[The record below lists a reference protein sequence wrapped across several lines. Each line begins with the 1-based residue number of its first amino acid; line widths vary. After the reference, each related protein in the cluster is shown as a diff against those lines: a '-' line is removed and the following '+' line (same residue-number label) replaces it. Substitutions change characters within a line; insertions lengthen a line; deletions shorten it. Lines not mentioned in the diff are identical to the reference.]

1 MRELPSGT
9 VTFLFTDI
17 EGSTRLLQ
25 DLGPEPYVEALTIH
39 RQLLRRAAAENRGVE
54 VEMQGDSFHF
64 GFPTAGDGA
73 RAAAAAQDAL
83 ASYAWPTKPIRVRI
97 GLHTG
102 EPAIADG
109 LYAGLD
115 VHRAA
120 RVMSTAHG
128 GQILITGRTADLI
141 RTELPS
147 GLPLRDV
154 GDHRLKDFAEPIHL
168 YQLGSGDF
176 PPPRNVEGT
185 EPAVPAEAESPAEAP
200 FLARKTVT
208 VLASEVSRST
218 TLGESLDPE
227 TTRRTMSRYFDE
239 MRVALE
245 RHGGTVE
252 KFVGDAVKAVF
263 GIPELHE
270 DDALRAVRAA
280 EEMRQR
286 IADLNDEY
294 EQAFDVRLEVRVGV
308 NTGEVVAGDASRG
321 EAFPTGDAV
330 NVAAR
335 LEQAA
340 EPGEI
345 LIGGET
351 RRLVRD
357 AVQVAA
363 VEPLELKGKSKPVP
377 AWRLLAVTRHAPGI
391 ARRLDSPIVGREREL
406 GVLEDAFY
414 QAERERACRTVTV
427 LGSPGSGKSR
437 LAAEL
442 LHSQESD
449 AVSLQGTCLPYGEGI
464 TFWPVAEML
473 RAAASITEADP
484 PDEVVRKLAAL
495 LQEGDE
501 RTIAAER
508 LGSLLGVGNDPASLQ
523 ELFWA
528 VRRLFESLAS
538 ERPLIAV
545 FDDLHW
551 AEPSL
556 LDLIEYIL
564 SWSSGSPILLVCLAR
579 QELLEDRPSFGVPKP
594 NAVSVLLEPLVED
607 ETHELIENLL
617 GRAGLEPALEAQVA
631 TAAEGNPLFVEE
643 LLRMLID
650 DGALVRD
657 NGHWVAA
664 GDLSGLAIPPTINA
678 LLAAR
683 LDRLGVPERGTLQR
697 ASVIGRT
704 FWWGAVSR
712 LSPEQDRP
720 RVPGDLQTLVRKELI
735 SPDSPSLAGE
745 DAFRFGHILLR
756 DAAYRGLPKQARAE
770 LHERFAGWLEEKAGE
785 RAAEYEEILGYHLEQ
800 GYRLNAELA
809 PPDDR
814 VKHLGVQA
822 ADRLRS
828 AGRRAQLRGDVS
840 SAANLL
846 GRAAELVEDPSVR
859 MHVLLELAE
868 AKVAVGDF
876 RGTTKAL
883 DEAGRAAVSPVE
895 AMQVE
900 VDRLYYQSLVDPE
913 IDLDDLTRTG
923 SEAIAVFEPAGD
935 DEGLAKAWRLIA
947 EAHLTTCR
955 WGESAA
961 ALERALEHAA
971 RADLQRDRLV
981 ILTHLANAYFW
992 GSTPV
997 DVATQRCNEILESA
1011 RGHLNVEANVLCYL
1025 AGLLAMKGEFHE
1037 ARASMNRGFGL
1048 FEELGNRYALATHT
1062 TIAGQIEL
1070 LAGEAER
1077 AVEVFRS
1084 GFESF
1089 EEMGETGVLSTVAGF
1104 LAEAL
1109 LELDRD
1115 EEAARFVA
1123 TAEETASDDDAASQ
1137 ILSRVVRARLLA
1149 RSDDRAGAERLL
1161 EDAAARAEETDF
1173 LDLQGKVWVALADV
1187 ASGPVAAEAAQKAL
1201 VAYETKGN
1209 AAAAA
1214 RVRVI
1219 LPPR

>member
-1 MRELPSGT
+1 MPDLPTGT

-17 EGSTRLLQ
+17 EGSTSLLQ
-25 DLGPEPYVEALTIH
+25 ELGAEPYVEALTIH
-39 RQLLRRAAAENRGVE
+39 RRLLRTAAAEHRGVE

-73 RAAAAAQDAL
+73 RAAADAQNAL

-102 EPAIADG
+102 EPTIADG

-128 GQILITGRTADLI
+128 GQILVTSRTA
-141 RTELPS
+141 ELMQSDAPD
-147 GLPLRDV
+147 GLPLRDL
-154 GDHRLKDFAEPIHL
+154 GEHRLKDFAEPMRL

-176 PPPRNVEGT
+176 RPPRSFEGA
-185 EPAVPAEAESPAEAP
+185 EAAVPTEAESPAEAP

-208 VLASEVSRST
+208 LLFSDVTGST
-218 TLGESLDPE
+218 ALGESLDPE
-227 TTRRTMSRYFDE
+227 TTRRMMSRYFDE
-239 MRVALE
+239 MRVVVE

-252 KFVGDAVKAVF
+252 KFVGDAVMAVF

-270 DDALRAVRAA
+270 DDALRAVRSA

-286 IADLNDEY
+286 ITELNDEY
-294 EQAFDVRLEVRVGV
+294 EHAFGTRLEVRAGV

-321 EAFPTGDAV
+321 EAFATGDAV

-335 LEQAA
+335 LEGAA

-345 LIGGET
+345 LIGSET

-363 VEPLELKGKSKPVP
+363 VEPLELKGKAKPVE
-377 AWRLLAVTRHAPGI
+377 AWRLLAVTPHAPGV

-406 GVLEDAFY
+406 GVLEDTFH
-414 QAERERACRTVTV
+414 QAERERACRAVTV
-427 LGSPGSGKSR
+427 LGSPGAGKSR

-442 LHSQESD
+442 LHSHESD
-449 AVSLQGTCLPYGEGI
+449 AVSVQGTCLPYGEGI

-473 RAAASITEADP
+473 RTAASITEADP
-484 PDEVVRKLAAL
+484 PHEVVRKLAAL
-495 LQEGDE
+495 LPDGDE

-508 LGSLLGVGNDPASLQ
+508 LASLLGIGNDPASLQ

-528 VRRLFESLAS
+528 VRRLFESLAG

-556 LDLIEYIL
+556 LELIEYIL
-564 SWSSGSPILLVCLAR
+564 GWSSGRPILLVCLAR
-579 QELLEDRPSFGVPKP
+579 QELLEDRPTFGVPKP
-594 NAVSVLLEPLVED
+594 NAVPVLLEPLVAGEI
-607 ETHELIENLL
+607 HALIENLL

-631 TAAEGNPLFVEE
+631 AAAEGNPLFVEE

-664 GDLSGLAIPPTINA
+664 GDLSGLAIPPTIHA

-683 LDRLGVPERGTLQR
+683 LDRLAVPERGTLQR

-720 RVPGDLQTLVRKELI
+720 RVPGDLQTLVQKELI

-785 RAAEYEEILGYHLEQ
+785 RAAEYEEILGYHLEEA
-800 GYRLNAELA
+800 YRLNAELA
-809 PPDDR
+809 PPDGR
-814 VKHLGVQA
+814 VKQLGAQA
-822 ADRLRS
+822 AERLRS

-846 GRAAELVEDPSVR
+846 GRAAELLEDPSTR
-859 MHVLLELAE
+859 MRVLLELAE
-868 AKVAVGDF
+868 AKVSVGDL

-883 DEAGRAAVSPVE
+883 DEARQAASSPIE

-947 EAHLTTCR
+947 EAHLTTCK
-955 WGESAA
+955 WGDSAA

-997 DVATQRCNEILESA
+997 DVAIQRCDEILESA
-1011 RGHLNVEANVLCYL
+1011 RGHLNVEANVMCYL
-1025 AGLLAMKGEFHE
+1025 AGLLAMKGEFDE
-1037 ARASMNRGFGL
+1037 ARASMNRGLGL

-1070 LAGEAER
+1070 LAGDAER
-1077 AVEVFRS
+1077 AAEVFRS

-1104 LAEAL
+1104 LADAL
-1109 LELDRD
+1109 LELGRD
-1115 EEAARFVA
+1115 EDAARFVA

-1149 RSDDRAGAERLL
+1149 RSGDRACAERLL
-1161 EDAAARAEETDF
+1161 EDAVARAEETDF
-1173 LDLQGKVWVALADV
+1173 LDLQGKVWAALVDI
-1187 ASGPVAAEAAQKAL
+1187 ASGSAAAEAAHKAL
-1201 VAYETKGN
+1201 AAYEAKGN
-1209 AAAAA
+1209 AVAAACA
-1214 RVRVI
+1214 RA
-1219 LPPR
+1219 LLSPR